1 MTASTNYR
9 NQLCALLVSCFS
21 NILESSRFDDRQW
34 RKLQEGISRHGLLT
48 TTVSIPR
55 RSRLPQIDEARL
67 ETDRKY
73 RRQIARHLLKPQ
85 GPDFQ
90 QVVVPLER
98 VSLSDPT
105 YLKEMSELL
114 AERWTDRLLSD
125 RPDVVARLVLLH
137 STPETL
143 AESLERLFRYQATS
157 RDASARM
164 MARFAQEEIDRS
176 EEVQAVF
183 AELDVALDE
192 VEQRASSEFDEIG
205 KRMVSDVS
213 DALACIQA
221 SADAK
226 FDALQQRFRG

>member
-1 MTASTNYR
+1 MTASTLYK
-9 NQLCALLVSCFS
+9 NQLCALLVSCFA
-21 NILESSRFDDRQW
+21 NILESSRIDDRQW

-67 ETDRKY
+67 ETDRNY
-73 RRQIARHLLKPQ
+73 RRHIARQLLKPQ

-98 VSLSDPT
+98 VRLSDPA
-105 YLKEMSELL
+105 YLKEMAELL

-137 STPETL
+137 STSETL
-143 AESLERLFRYQATS
+143 AGSLERLFRYQATS

-176 EEVQAVF
+176 EEVQAAF
-183 AELDVALDE
+183 AELNVTLDE

-213 DALACIQA
+213 DALARIQA
-221 SADAK
+221 IADAK
-226 FDALQQRFRG
+226 FDALQQRLRG

>member
-1 MTASTNYR
+1 MTASTVYK
-9 NQLCALLVSCFS
+9 NQLCALLVSCFA
-21 NILESSRFDDRQW
+21 NILESSRIDDRQW
-34 RKLQEGISRHGLLT
+34 SKLQEGISRHGLLT
-48 TTVSIPR
+48 TTMSFPR
-55 RSRLPQIDEARL
+55 RSRLPQIDIVRL

-73 RRQIARHLLKPQ
+73 RRQIARYLLRPQ

-98 VSLSDPT
+98 VRLSDPA
-105 YLKEMSELL
+105 YLTEMAELL

-164 MARFAQEEIDRS
+164 MAKYAQEEIDRS
-176 EEVQAVF
+176 QDVQAVF
-183 AELDVALDE
+183 ADLNVALDE
-192 VEQRASSEFDEIG
+192 VEQRASKEFDAIG
-205 KRMVSDVS
+205 ARMVSDVS
-213 DALACIQA
+213 DALARIQA
-221 SADAK
+221 TADAK
-226 FDALQQRFRG
+226 FDALKQRLRG

>member
-1 MTASTNYR
+1 
-9 NQLCALLVSCFS
+9 
-21 NILESSRFDDRQW
+21 
-34 RKLQEGISRHGLLT
+34 
-48 TTVSIPR
+48 
-55 RSRLPQIDEARL
+55 
-67 ETDRKY
+67 
-73 RRQIARHLLKPQ
+73 
-85 GPDFQ
+85 
-90 QVVVPLER
+90 
-98 VSLSDPT
+98 
-105 YLKEMSELL
+105 MSELL